1 MGVLDRQEQLLKEV
15 KNLLVEQNKKLDTL
29 NSTLS
34 TLGGAGDSG
43 SASDLELLLLKKI
56 VLALSPF
63 ENDPLVLG
71 IGVNDE

>member
-1 MGVLDRQEQLLKEV
+1 MGVLSRQEQLLKEV
-15 KNLLVEQNKKLDTL
+15 KILLVEQNKKIDTL
-29 NSTLS
+29 NSALS
-34 TLGGAGDSG
+34 DLGGVGGSE

-71 IGVNDE
+71 IGVTNE